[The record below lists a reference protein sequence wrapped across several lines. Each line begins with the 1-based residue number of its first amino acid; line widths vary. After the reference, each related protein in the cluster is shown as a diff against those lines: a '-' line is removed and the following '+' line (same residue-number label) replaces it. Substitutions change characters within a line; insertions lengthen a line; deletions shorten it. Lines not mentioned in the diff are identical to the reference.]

1 MNIINSS
8 NPLIL
13 LLLTAATVLLIF
25 LGRELKK
32 SYAPAI
38 ALGINLLL
46 VIIHG
51 VQLMTLASADFEQYQ
66 MILLRCIGVDCVL
79 IFISFFAYLW
89 IDDMECTIKK
99 KKNLDDS
106 LSWLWKDV

>member
-13 LLLTAATVLLIF
+13 LLLVSATVLLIF

-38 ALGINLLL
+38 ALAINLFL
-46 VIIHG
+46 VVIHG

-99 KKNLDDS
+99 KKSGKRKKQIYDGFN
-106 LSWLWKDV
+106 